1 MSNLGKGLLIFALIG
16 AIAAG
21 VLGYLVVGQYNT
33 AKSDRDAAKT
43 QVTTL
48 TGQLTTAKKDR
59 DDAVAAQKTA
69 EQKATDDDTKIT
81 DLNNQLTQAQK
92 DATDAKSAQ
101 QKAQDDLTAANQ
113 KLNDIQTQLGSET
126 PVQYKDDVAKA
137 QKDAADAQAQQ
148 KVLQDSLDQS
158 NQKVKDLIADINEE
172 KGHTEPPGVS
182 GKVTFVDRTWNFVV
196 LDVGLDAGVVP
207 NGELI
212 VYRGKTFLGK
222 VRVTRADPSD
232 AVAEILPDNKG
243 QIQVG
248 DAVLN

>member
-1 MSNLGKGLLIFALIG
+1 MSNLGKGLLIFALLG

-21 VLGYLVVGQYNT
+21 VLGYLVTGKYSE
-33 AKSDRDAAKT
+33 AKSDRDAANTK
-43 QVTTL
+43 VTTL
-48 TGQLTTAKKDR
+48 SGQLKTAQTDLKTAQDS
-59 DDAVAAQKTA
+59 QKTA

-92 DATDAKSAQ
+92 DAADAKSALQ
-101 QKAQDDLTAANQ
+101 AAQNDATAAKAQVTQMTTDLGGKTV
-113 KLNDIQTQLGSET
+113 S
-126 PVQYKDDVAKA
+126 QYKDDVAAAEKN
-137 QKDAADAQAQQ
+137 AADAQAQQ
-148 KVLQDSLDQS
+148 KVLQDSLDQA
-158 NQKVKDLIADINEE
+158 NEKVKGLISDINNEG
-172 KGHTEPPGVS
+172 KKVEPPGVS

-212 VYRGKTFLGK
+212 IYRGKTFLGK

>member
-1 MSNLGKGLLIFALIG
+1 MSNLGKGLLFFALVG

-21 VLGYLVVGQYNT
+21 VMGYLVTGKWNETKADLTT
-33 AKSDRDAAKT
+33 ANGH
-43 QVTTL
+43 VTTL
-48 TGQLTTAKKDR
+48 TGQLKTAQNDLKTAQD
-59 DDAVAAQKTA
+59 AQKVA
-69 EQKATDDDTKIT
+69 EQKASDDDTKIT
-81 DLNNQLTQAQK
+81 DLNNQLTTAQK
-92 DATDAKSAQ
+92 DATDAK
-101 QKAQDDLTAANQ
+101 AA
-113 KLNDIQTQLGSET
+113 LDG
-126 PVQYKDDVAKA
+126 AK
-137 QKDAADAQAQQ
+137 KEAADAKQQFDTLTASLGGKTPADFQKSVDDATKQAADAVAQQ
-148 KVLQDSLDQS
+148 KVLQDGLDQA

-172 KGHTEPPGVS
+172 KNKTEPPGVS

-222 VRVTRADPSD
+222 VRVTRADPND
-232 AVAEILPDNKG
+232 AVAEILPDVKG

>member
-1 MSNLGKGLLIFALIG
+1 
-16 AIAAG
+16 
-21 VLGYLVVGQYNT
+21 
-33 AKSDRDAAKT
+33 
-43 QVTTL
+43 VTSL
-48 TGQLTTAKKDR
+48 NGQLTTAKKDVA
-59 DDAVAAQKTA
+59 DAQAAQKTA
-69 EQKATDDDTKIT
+69 EQKASDDDSKIT
-81 DLNNQLTQAQK
+81 DLNNQLTEAQK
-92 DATDAKSAQ
+92 TATDAKTALQSAQ
-101 QKAQDDLTAANQ
+101 SDLTTANQ
-113 KLNDIQTQLGSET
+113 KLADIQGQLGTET
-126 PVQYKDDVAKA
+126 PAQYKDDVAKA

-148 KVLQDSLDQS
+148 KVLQDAVDQS
-158 NQKVKDLIADINEE
+158 NQKIKDLTADINSE
-172 KGHTEPPGVS
+172 KTGTEPPGVS

-243 QIQVG
+243 EIQVG

>member
-1 MSNLGKGLLIFALIG
+1 MSKLGKGLLIFALLG

-21 VLGYLVVGQYNT
+21 VAGYLLTGKYRE
-33 AKSDRDAAKT
+33 AKSDRDAANTKA
-43 QVTTL
+43 Q
-48 TGQLTTAKKDR
+48 QLTTQLKTAQTDLKTAQD
-59 DDAVAAQKTA
+59 AQKAA
-69 EQKATDDDTKIT
+69 EDKATTDDSKIT

-92 DATDAKSAQ
+92 DAADAKSALDGAKKDASDA
-101 QKAQDDLTAANQ
+101 KAQVAQMTADLGGKTVQ
-113 KLNDIQTQLGSET
+113 
-126 PVQYKDDVAKA
+126 QYKDDVAAAEKN
-137 QKDAADAQAQQ
+137 AADAQAQQ

-158 NQKVKDLIADINEE
+158 NQRVKDLLVAINNEG
-172 KGHTEPPGVS
+172 KKTEPPGVS

-196 LDVGLDAGVVP
+196 LDVGIDAGVVP

-212 VYRGKTFLGK
+212 VYRGHQFLGK

-232 AVAEILPDNKG
+232 SVAEILPDIKG